1 MVLCSFFIG
10 SKGFV
15 RYYNVTPG
23 PHNFRIVALTN
34 SGERVVT
41 RRRIF
46 IGILLELQLLMAC
59 ANSKKVL

>member
-1 MVLCSFFIG
+1 MILCSFFVG

-23 PHNFRIVALTN
+23 SHNFRIVALTN
-34 SGERVVT
+34 SGERAVT

-46 IGILLELQLLMAC
+46 IGISLELRLF
-59 ANSKKVL
+59 K